1 MSRIDLI
8 ACAASL
14 TSRDANLTDLSRS
27 RSLTRAD
34 CDPHSDPRHRADRP
48 RRQDRTIHAWVYVIL
63 FLPGIGAA
71 AYIVAELAAG
81 MARLATRDR
90 SRARRW
96 RARSIPARRYR
107 ELTDDLALVDT
118 IANRAAL
125 AEECLTLGKF
135 DEALLHYSAISS
147 HPLAEEPQFF
157 LGKARAQFGLRQSR
171 AAIATL
177 DELVRRWPDF
187 HSADGHLL
195 YAIALEESGRND
207 EALAQ
212 YANVGQYYPGVE
224 PRVRQA
230 QLLQK
235 LGRGTEAKTIAEDVV
250 RGLNRAPAHVRRN
263 QREWLA
269 SAQRLARG

>member
-1 MSRIDLI
+1 VPIATLVLI
-8 ACAASL
+8 LNVVLIVHAAK
-14 TSRDANLTDLSRS
+14 TGRFM
-27 RSLTRAD
+27 
-34 CDPHSDPRHRADRP
+34 PWFY
-48 RRQDRTIHAWVYVIL
+48 IIL
-63 FLPGIGAA
+63 FLPGIGAV
-71 AYIVAELAAG
+71 AYIVAELLPEWLGSHKGQVARQT
-81 MARLATRDR
+81 MARA
-90 SRARRW
+90 
-96 RARSIPARRYR
+96 INPGRRYR
-107 ELTDDLALVDT
+107 DLTDDLALVDT

-125 AEECLTLGKF
+125 AEECLALDKF
-135 DEALLHYSAISS
+135 EEALFHYSAILT

-157 LGKARAQFGLRQSR
+157 LGKARAQFGLRQPA

-177 DELVRRWPDF
+177 DELAERWPDF

-195 YAIALEESGRND
+195 YAMALEENGRND
-207 EALAQ
+207 EALAH
-212 YANVGQYYPGVE
+212 YANVGQYFPGVE

-235 LGRGTEAKTIAEDVV
+235 LGRGTEAKLIAEDVL

>member
-1 MSRIDLI
+1 MPIATLVLI
-8 ACAASL
+8 LNVVLIVHAAK
-14 TSRDANLTDLSRS
+14 TGRFM
-27 RSLTRAD
+27 
-34 CDPHSDPRHRADRP
+34 PWFY
-48 RRQDRTIHAWVYVIL
+48 IIL
-63 FLPGIGAA
+63 FLPGIGAV
-71 AYIVAELAAG
+71 AYIVAELLPEWLGSHKGQVARQT
-81 MARLATRDR
+81 MARA
-90 SRARRW
+90 
-96 RARSIPARRYR
+96 INPGRRYR
-107 ELTDDLALVDT
+107 DLTDDLALVDT

-125 AEECLTLGKF
+125 AEECLALDKF
-135 DEALLHYSAISS
+135 EEALFHYSAILT

-157 LGKARAQFGLRQSR
+157 LGKARAQFGLRQPA

-177 DELVRRWPDF
+177 DELAERWPDF

-195 YAIALEESGRND
+195 YAMALEENGRND
-207 EALAQ
+207 EALAH
-212 YANVGQYYPGVE
+212 YANVGQYFPGVE

-235 LGRGTEAKTIAEDVV
+235 LGRGTEAKTIAEDVL

>member
-1 MSRIDLI
+1 VPIATLVLI
-8 ACAASL
+8 LNVVLIVHAAK
-14 TSRDANLTDLSRS
+14 TGRFM
-27 RSLTRAD
+27 
-34 CDPHSDPRHRADRP
+34 PWFY
-48 RRQDRTIHAWVYVIL
+48 IIL
-63 FLPGIGAA
+63 FLPGIGAV
-71 AYIVAELAAG
+71 AYIVAELLPEWLGSHKGQVARQT
-81 MARLATRDR
+81 MARA
-90 SRARRW
+90 
-96 RARSIPARRYR
+96 INPGRRYR
-107 ELTDDLALVDT
+107 DLTDDLALVDT

-125 AEECLTLGKF
+125 AEECLALDKF
-135 DEALLHYSAISS
+135 EEALFHYSAILT

-157 LGKARAQFGLRQSR
+157 LGKARAQFGLRQST

-177 DELVRRWPDF
+177 DELARRWPDF

-195 YAIALEESGRND
+195 YAMALEENGRND
-207 EALAQ
+207 EALAH
-212 YANVGQYYPGVE
+212 YANVGQYFPGVE

-235 LGRGTEAKTIAEDVV
+235 LGRGTEAKLIAEDVL

>member
-1 MSRIDLI
+1 VPIATLVLI
-8 ACAASL
+8 LNVVLIVHAAK
-14 TSRDANLTDLSRS
+14 TGRFM
-27 RSLTRAD
+27 
-34 CDPHSDPRHRADRP
+34 PWFY
-48 RRQDRTIHAWVYVIL
+48 IIL
-63 FLPGIGAA
+63 FLPGIGAV
-71 AYIVAELAAG
+71 AYIVAELLPEWLG
-81 MARLATRDR
+81 SHKGQVARQTVA
-90 SRARRW
+90 RAVN
-96 RARSIPARRYR
+96 PGRRYR

-125 AEECLTLGKF
+125 AEECLALGKF
-135 DEALLHYSAISS
+135 EEALFHYCAILT
-147 HPLAEEPQFF
+147 HPLAEEPQYF
-157 LGKARAQFGLRQSR
+157 LGKARAQFGLRQST

-177 DELVRRWPDF
+177 DELARRWPDF

-195 YAIALEESGRND
+195 YAMALEESGLND
-207 EALAQ
+207 EALAH
-212 YANVGQYYPGVE
+212 YANVGQYFPGVE

>member
-1 MSRIDLI
+1 MPIATLVLI
-8 ACAASL
+8 LNVVLIVHAAK
-14 TSRDANLTDLSRS
+14 TGRFM
-27 RSLTRAD
+27 
-34 CDPHSDPRHRADRP
+34 PWFY
-48 RRQDRTIHAWVYVIL
+48 IIL
-63 FLPGIGAA
+63 FLPGIGAV
-71 AYIVAELAAG
+71 AYIVAELLPEWLGSHKGQVARQT
-81 MARLATRDR
+81 MARA
-90 SRARRW
+90 
-96 RARSIPARRYR
+96 INPGRRYR
-107 ELTDDLALVDT
+107 DLTDDLALVDT

-125 AEECLTLGKF
+125 AEECLALDKF
-135 DEALLHYSAISS
+135 EEALFHYSAILT

-157 LGKARAQFGLRQSR
+157 LGKARAQFGLRQPA

-177 DELVRRWPDF
+177 DELAERWPDF

-195 YAIALEESGRND
+195 YAMALEENGRND
-207 EALAQ
+207 EALAH
-212 YANVGQYYPGVE
+212 YANVGQYFPGVE

-235 LGRGTEAKTIAEDVV
+235 LGRGTEAKLIAEDVL

>member
-1 MSRIDLI
+1 VPIATLVLI
-8 ACAASL
+8 LNVVLIVHAAK
-14 TSRDANLTDLSRS
+14 TGRFM
-27 RSLTRAD
+27 
-34 CDPHSDPRHRADRP
+34 PWFY
-48 RRQDRTIHAWVYVIL
+48 IIL
-63 FLPGIGAA
+63 FLPGIGAV
-71 AYIVAELAAG
+71 AYIVAELLPEWLGSHKGQVARQT
-81 MARLATRDR
+81 MARA
-90 SRARRW
+90 
-96 RARSIPARRYR
+96 INPGRRYR
-107 ELTDDLALVDT
+107 DLTDDLALVDT

-125 AEECLTLGKF
+125 AEECLALDKF
-135 DEALLHYSAISS
+135 EEALFHYSAILT

-157 LGKARAQFGLRQSR
+157 LGKARAQFGLRQPA

-177 DELVRRWPDF
+177 DELAERWPDF

-195 YAIALEESGRND
+195 YAMALEENGRND
-207 EALAQ
+207 EALAH
-212 YANVGQYYPGVE
+212 YANVGQYFPGVE

-235 LGRGTEAKTIAEDVV
+235 LGRGTEAKTIAEDVL